1 MATTL
6 SGCWQWWPMRR
17 ARRSERETS
26 RGVSRKVKS
35 RFTTIRMPAQVSSAG
50 PAGRGRPHSPSD
62 GGGGEETSSVSCAAL
77 GAVAGL
83 ETDIIGE
90 SSGGAIG
97 RHPSQQKEDGD
108 SQSAAAVAVKVRKG
122 GLFGVLRRPTFGGGA
137 DDDVVHVPAGEICV
151 ICMEPFQ
158 ANDVLE
164 VLLCQHLY
172 HQRCIHEWLG
182 SHTSCCVCMA
192 DMEEMARAT
201 KKPSRRHRRRSRARP
216 ATRSERSE
224 SLRSESGYS
233 SDQARSTLSSMSAPA
248 ALADRLPADSG
259 RSDRPQASSGPPP
272 LPLPRTL
279 QPRIGGT
286 SHAGPSRTF
295 HQPRGH
301 RRAAGVG
308 GRPGESRAA
317 PVGRSPTPIP
327 KSLRP
332 NPRWPRNPRSPAR
345 RSNVVTR
352 RRTAA
357 ASGFSSPPAVHI
369 ASPGPS
375 GGGAAAAAASLN
387 TRLTPVSEWTLQSG
401 ADGSRERQI
410 SGTSSSS
417 SSSSSSGSFCG
428 NTSSIDSSD
437 GEDQLPSDRVAQ
449 LSKFG
454 EKRPSG
460 PYSHRHTPRS
470 HHASST
476 FLSGRSSERSG
487 RPAAQSSLSF
497 RPSAR
502 SSRCP
507 QRSGLLDRHPGVRH
521 LSPAA
526 VHDRAGAAE
535 ARPRSASGSSPLL
548 LTRTE
553 IVRPTSR
560 AQGRASST
568 PSPRPPSEG
577 TSAAAAAAAV
587 ATSPTASPPNGE
599 QAVLQRVSAPESP
612 RSGFP
617 SAVATL
623 STPQRMRRKSYAQRA
638 TSFSVEDT
646 LLLASSGLAAS
657 GSGTA
662 PATPQRR
669 WEASPSTP
677 RNWPIMT
684 SSAGNTPSRRHRRI
698 RQRDSSPRR
707 GVVGAGGPAAANRH
721 GGEPG
726 RRQSWGE
733 QKQTE
738 AEEEIHGGGVSGF
751 SGRVPGEGAAA
762 RGYVR
767 TKQEQPLG
775 VGVRRAGGG
784 RGRASA
790 PLTESSPSGGVVL
803 RRSWEERKYSTR
815 DDEEEQEEK
824 GKRRSSREKDDGVA
838 RLRGVAG
845 FDVGVSTAGEPPPP
859 PPPPGCDWDS
869 PVPAAGGLD
878 GRRSSATRAEEDRWP
893 EDFLEKSPPS
903 EPGSH
908 KTCSTQWS
916 EMDSQSQGSGN
927 SYAGS
932 TNSSSAMSAHPAGRR
947 SVHSRSTTTSPR
959 PHAPTIAEAKRP
971 PPASSSPSLAVVVST
986 GGPKSGPEPCNPRED
1001 VSGGDTPNLLTPGA
1015 LTPGAL
1021 RARSESAPMIWD

>member
-1 MATTL
+1 
-6 SGCWQWWPMRR
+6 
-17 ARRSERETS
+17 
-26 RGVSRKVKS
+26 
-35 RFTTIRMPAQVSSAG
+35 
-50 PAGRGRPHSPSD
+50 
-62 GGGGEETSSVSCAAL
+62 
-77 GAVAGL
+77 
-83 ETDIIGE
+83 
-90 SSGGAIG
+90 
-97 RHPSQQKEDGD
+97 
-108 SQSAAAVAVKVRKG
+108 
-122 GLFGVLRRPTFGGGA
+122 
-137 DDDVVHVPAGEICV
+137 
-151 ICMEPFQ
+151 
-158 ANDVLE
+158 
-164 VLLCQHLY
+164 
-172 HQRCIHEWLG
+172 RCIHEWLG
-182 SHTSCCVCMA
+182 NHTSCCVCMA

-216 ATRSERSE
+216 ATMSERSE

-259 RSDRPQASSGPPP
+259 RPQASSGPPL
-272 LPLPRTL
+272 LPLPCTL

-286 SHAGPSRTF
+286 SHAGPSWTW

-301 RRAAGVG
+301 DGAAGVG
-308 GRPGESRAA
+308 GRPAESRAA

-327 KSLRP
+327 RSSPL
-332 NPRWPRNPRSPAR
+332 NPRWPHNPRSPAG
-345 RSNVVTR
+345 RSTVVAR

-357 ASGFSSPPAVHI
+357 ASGFSSPPAVSS

-375 GGGAAAAAASLN
+375 GAAGAAASLN

-401 ADGSRERQI
+401 GDGSRERKI

-417 SSSSSSGSFCG
+417 SSSSFCG

-437 GEDQLPSDRVAQ
+437 GEDQRPSDRAAQ
-449 LSKFG
+449 FG
-454 EKRPSG
+454 EFGGNRPSG
-460 PYSHRHTPRS
+460 PYSHN
-470 HHASST
+470 T

-487 RPAAQSSLSF
+487 RPAAQSSPSF
-497 RPSAR
+497 CPSAR
-502 SSRCP
+502 SSRSP
-507 QRSGLLDRHPGVRH
+507 QRSGLLDRYPRGRH
-521 LSPAA
+521 LSPAG
-526 VHDRAGAAE
+526 VHDRAGAAAA

-548 LTRTE
+548 LSRTE
-553 IVRPTSR
+553 VVRPTPR

-568 PSPRPPSEG
+568 PAPRPPAEG

-587 ATSPTASPPNGE
+587 ATSPAASQFNGE

-623 STPQRMRRKSYAQRA
+623 STPQRMRRKSHAQPA

-646 LLLASSGLAAS
+646 LLLASSGLSAS
-657 GSGTA
+657 ASGTA

-677 RNWPIMT
+677 RNWPTMT
-684 SSAGNTPSRRHRRI
+684 SSASNTPSSRHRRI
-698 RQRDSSPRR
+698 RQWDSTPRR
-707 GVVGAGGPAAANRH
+707 GVVGAGGPAAGTRH

-733 QKQTE
+733 RKQTE
-738 AEEEIHGGGVSGF
+738 EEEERHGGGVSGF

-762 RGYVR
+762 RGYFGA
-767 TKQEQPLG
+767 KQEQRLG
-775 VGVRRAGGG
+775 VGVRRAGRG

-790 PLTESSPSGGVVL
+790 PSTESSPSSGVVL
-803 RRSWEERKYSTR
+803 RRSWEERKFSTK
-815 DDEEEQEEK
+815 DEEEEEEEEEE

-838 RLRGVAG
+838 RPRGVAG
-845 FDVGVSTAGEPPPP
+845 FGVGVSTAGEPPPP
-859 PPPPGCDWDS
+859 PPPDGGSPPSTPLSAKPPGCDWDS

-878 GRRSSATRAEEDRWP
+878 GRRSSATRAEEEDRCL

-916 EMDSQSQGSGN
+916 EMESQSQGSGN

-932 TNSSSAMSAHPAGRR
+932 TTSSSAMSG
-947 SVHSRSTTTSPR
+947 
-959 PHAPTIAEAKRP
+959 EAAYR
-971 PPASSSPSLAVVVST
+971 
-986 GGPKSGPEPCNPRED
+986 
-1001 VSGGDTPNLLTPGA
+1001 
-1015 LTPGAL
+1015 
-1021 RARSESAPMIWD
+1021 